1 MPQGL
6 GRGYLSEE
14 ARMPSEAAACRHAV
28 AFADGR
34 NPFHAARENLQLH
47 HGRSKITGIDGAS

>member
-1 MPQGL
+1 
-6 GRGYLSEE
+6 
-14 ARMPSEAAACRHAV
+14 MPSEAAACRHAV